1 MTYRLHKQKQMNMTV
16 KKTKFKILQRK
27 KSGQKPQK
35 TPTAKN
41 PKNPKKLPPKIPAK
55 NFRAKKNRNKNFR
68 NNKIKNFTNYNLF
81 FQSHIQSPLNNLPH
95 YHFQSHLVL
104 I

>member
-35 TPTAKN
+35 TQTAKN
-41 PKNPKKLPPKIPAK
+41 PKNPQPPKIPK
-55 NFRAKKNRNKNFR
+55 TPRQKFPRQKKSQQKFPQQQNK
-68 NNKIKNFTNYNLF
+68 KLYKL
-81 FQSHIQSPLNNLPH
+81 
-95 YHFQSHLVL
+95 
-104 I
+104 